1 MRQALNEAKETVDR
15 KQSAPSVT
23 HSSLPRDSTIEV
35 IEAFGML
42 MERYPTAILD
52 AAKLP
57 RAKQEMK
64 RIFMDAWR
72 KVADQKLRTAMEI
85 YFAHLGQFQE
95 GVGDTP
101 VEFEIPGELRAT
113 AKQVLAG
120 DPAAI
125 ESMRKKGKNTL
136 NTNARSYNR
145 YFHFS
150 AIAEKEG
157 ALLLSEFENLKRR
170 N

>member
-1 MRQALNEAKETVDR
+1 MVLNEAETADR
-15 KQSAPSVT
+15 KQSAPSGT
-23 HSSLPRDSTIEV
+23 HSSLLPVSTIEV

-52 AAKLP
+52 TAKLP

-72 KVADQKLRTAMEI
+72 KVGDQKLRTAMEI
-85 YFAHLGQFQE
+85 YFAHLSQFQE